1 LIILPGNSKT
11 LKVYYFLFLML
22 GFISAGRVNAGY
34 NMIMEFTPRNTH
46 SLMGTIWNVIEGLT
60 SLFATLILW
69 FVTKNT
75 DFLLI
80 IGLILNIFGTMM

>member
-1 LIILPGNSKT
+1 
-11 LKVYYFLFLML
+11 ML

-34 NMIMEFTPRNTH
+34 NMIMEFTPNHAH
-46 SLMGTIWNVIEGLT
+46 SLMGTIWNVVEGLT

-69 FVTKNT
+69 FVTKKT

-80 IGLILNIFGTMM
+80 IGLVLNIVGTMM

>member
-1 LIILPGNSKT
+1 
-11 LKVYYFLFLML
+11 ML
-22 GFISAGRVNAGY
+22 GGISAGRVNAGY
-34 NMIMEFTPRNTH
+34 NMIMEFTPESAH
-46 SLMGTIWNVIEGLT
+46 SLMGTVWNVVEGST

-80 IGLILNIFGTMM
+80 IGLTLNIVGTMM